1 MPKVNAQV
9 ISWQICFLVTVDR
22 DWVDVVSVGIRKY
35 TTGTG
40 LHHQLHWFEAGD
52 PQARQVGRVSHQSR
66 FIFQIV
72 TFRSLVSLGHL
83 PQLDGLIW
91 KNSICVSKFS
101 KKCHTKTQ
109 IEMLLIHEWFFSL
122 LLGAD
127 NGHYIGDGG
136 WGEGGLF
143 NVWRKPSS
151 KWLEWAWFLSIS
163 IVNYTLNL
171 WVPRLE

>member
-101 KKCHTKTQ
+101 KKNFTLKLKMKC
-109 IEMLLIHEWFFSL
+109 FFSMNDFLSL

-127 NGHYIGDGG
+127 NTQ
-136 WGEGGLF
+136 
-143 NVWRKPSS
+143 VPSS
-151 KWLEWAWFLSIS
+151 DIITSLCGYSSVSEAWKVFVY
-163 IVNYTLNL
+163 VNGGASAIWDT
-171 WVPRLE
+171 